1 MTIPSTSQDTL
12 RIAPRRS
19 LPLLIATLS
28 MMGPFCIDTYL
39 PSFHEMEHSLG
50 ATAAEVQQSLTA
62 FLIPFAFMT
71 LWHGALSDAWGRRK
85 VVIVALSLVAIAS
98 VGCAFAPNVQ
108 VLWLFRVVQG
118 LAAGVFVV
126 GRAVVRDIYEGP
138 AAQRVI
144 SQVAMLFTI
153 APAIAPVLG
162 GQLHEWFGWR
172 SVFIF
177 LAGFAALIASWSGA
191 CLPETLPPER
201 RHPLGISRL
210 MNSYRATLTHHG
222 FMLSSLAG
230 AFNFTALF
238 VYIAGAPAF
247 LLGHLHVRETQF
259 FWLFGPVTVG
269 MMLGSAL
276 SGRVAGKL
284 DTTHTLGW
292 SYVAMIGAAAA
303 NVSLHLVRD
312 ASLPWSVIPLFV
324 YAVGMSLS
332 LPTLTLIGLDFF
344 PMHRGLAS
352 SCQAF
357 LLTAG
362 NAIVAGLVVPFAS
375 KSPLKLALTSAAL
388 MFLGLVSTV
397 WMRRTRRALAEVPN
411 PA

>member
-1 MTIPSTSQDTL
+1 
-12 RIAPRRS
+12 
-19 LPLLIATLS
+19 

-39 PSFHEMEHSLG
+39 PSFHEMEQSLG
-50 ATAAEVQQSLTA
+50 ATAVEVQQSLTA

-71 LWHGALSDAWGRRK
+71 LWHGALSDSLGRRK
-85 VVIVALSLVAIAS
+85 VVIVALAIVGAAS
-98 VGCAFAPNVQ
+98 VGCTLAPNIHTF
-108 VLWLFRVVQG
+108 WFFRVVQG
-118 LAAGVFVV
+118 LSAGVFVV
-126 GRAVVRDIYEGP
+126 GRAVVRDIYEGA

-144 SQVAMLFTI
+144 ARVAMLFTI

-172 SVFIF
+172 SIFVF
-177 LAGFAALIASWSGA
+177 LAGFALVVTAWSAA

-201 RHPLGISRL
+201 RQPLAAGRL
-210 MNSYRATLTHHG
+210 IKSYRETLTHRG
-222 FMLSSLAG
+222 FVLSSLAA
-230 AFNFTALF
+230 AFNFTAMF

-247 LLGHLHVRETQF
+247 LLRHLNVRETEF
-259 FWLFGPVTVG
+259 FWLFGPVTAG

-284 DTTHTLGW
+284 DTRHTLGW
-292 SYVAMIGAAAA
+292 SYTAMLVAALI
-303 NVSLHLVRD
+303 NVGLHVGRD
-312 ASLPWSVIPLFV
+312 ASLPWSVLPLFL
-324 YAVGMSLS
+324 YAAGMSLS
-332 LPTLTLIGLDFF
+332 LPTLTLIGLDYF

-375 KSPLKLALTSAAL
+375 ASPLSLATTSAGL
-388 MFLGLVSTV
+388 MLLGLGCTILL
-397 WMRRTRRALAEVPN
+397 RRTKAMGV
-411 PA
+411 